1 MRWVREHIGAFGGDP
16 QRVSVFGESAGGCST
31 CMLALTPLARGLV
44 RRSIVESGPCVGT
57 WGPEPKAYG
66 WALRKALMLKLGAAN
81 ETALEHVE
89 PSTLQWPAPTGGWF
103 YDDGV
108 LASTTEAVFA
118 AGAVNVDALVIGGN
132 SFDGTSELVPWAP
145 RYNGTSSDAAHAAYA
160 AAMGVQYGIHAPAV
174 MAQYPL
180 SRFNGSAIAAFVMA
194 DSDLVVTCPSL
205 RIATLLTA
213 AARAP
218 AVYAY
223 RFAHLHEKCD
233 FAARP
238 LGLVPPG

>member
-1 MRWVREHIGAFGGDP
+1 MLALRWVREHIGAFGGDP

-108 LASTTEAVFA
+108 LGVGGILLVAVA
-118 AGAVNVDALVIGGN
+118 ILEGDHVLVDSQGLKV
-132 SFDGTSELVPWAP
+132 VP
-145 RYNGTSSDAAHAAYA
+145 
-160 AAMGVQYGIHAPAV
+160 Q
-174 MAQYPL
+174 
-180 SRFNGSAIAAFVMA
+180 
-194 DSDLVVTCPSL
+194 
-205 RIATLLTA
+205 
-213 AARAP
+213 
-218 AVYAY
+218 
-223 RFAHLHEKCD
+223 E
-233 FAARP
+233 
-238 LGLVPPG
+238 